1 MDDLVQLNPK
11 LEKGI
16 APRRLTVLGA
26 TGSIGRST
34 AQVLRDGAPGRFE
47 VEAVVGGR
55 DALALAAI
63 AREFRAR
70 HAVIADENAL
80 PDLRAALAGSGVE
93 AAAGHSAIL
102 EAASRP
108 ADIIVGAITGAAGVE
123 PTFAALGQGRSIALA
138 NKETLVCAGE
148 PFMRAAEASGARI
161 LPMDSEHNAIFQAL
175 GGASP
180 STIEK
185 MILTASGGPFR
196 LWTREA
202 IAAATP
208 EQALLHPNWQ
218 MGPKVTID
226 SAGLMNKGLE
236 LIEAHHLFA
245 VPADRLDVLVHP
257 QSIVHGLVSFS
268 DGALVAGLSHP
279 DMKVPIAHCLGWPD
293 RLPTSARRL
302 DLAEVG
308 SLTFEKPDYA
318 RFPALEVAMDALRE
332 GGVMPTVLNAA
343 NEIAVEEFLN
353 RRIDFSGIASIVRR
367 VCNEF
372 AREANARRITSVA
385 DALAV
390 DHIARERTRTIL
402 ARGRGSA

>member
-1 MDDLVQLNPK
+1 MS
-11 LEKGI
+11 I
-16 APRRLTVLGA
+16 LGA

-34 AQVLRDGAPGRFE
+34 AQVLADAPGRFE

-55 DALALAAI
+55 DAATLAKMARTLGARCAVISDESALA
-63 AREFRAR
+63 
-70 HAVIADENAL
+70 
-80 PDLRAALAGSGVE
+80 DLRALLAGSGIE
-93 AAAGHSAIL
+93 AAAGKTAIN

-123 PTFAALGQGRSIALA
+123 PTFAALGAGRSIALA
-138 NKETLVCAGE
+138 NKETLVCAGA
-148 PFMRAAEASGARI
+148 PFMRAAAASGTRV

-175 GGASP
+175 GGAEP

-196 LWTREA
+196 TWSAEA
-202 IAAATP
+202 IATATP

-218 MGPKVTID
+218 MGPKVTVD

-245 VPADRLDVLVHP
+245 VPPEKLDVLVHP
-257 QSIVHGLVSFS
+257 QSIVHGLVSFA

-293 RLPTSARRL
+293 RLATSVRKL
-302 DLAEVG
+302 DLAEVA
-308 SLTFEKPDYA
+308 SLTFERADYT
-318 RFPALEVAMDALRE
+318 RFPALGVAIDALRA
-332 GGVMPTVLNAA
+332 GGAMPTILNAA
-343 NEIAVEEFLN
+343 NEIAVEEFLAG
-353 RRIDFSGIASIVRR
+353 RLDFPGIARLVRA
-367 VCNEF
+367 VC
-372 AREANARRITSVA
+372 EAADRDGLAGALSTVA

-402 ARGRGSA
+402 ARGAVTR